1 MGASARRLST
11 QILRFQVLILVGTLL
26 VGLLLAVYAARG
38 RIDRDYELRAL
49 GVARTV
55 ASTPEIVEAVAAGD
69 RSGAVQRRA
78 EAIRRATGVAFV
90 VIADRRGIRLS
101 HPQPELIG
109 QRVGTDPTRILAG
122 GTTLAVER
130 GASGVSARARIP
142 LRDAQGRVIG
152 LVSVGVL
159 RARIHRQLLAA
170 LPLFLAYAGIALA
183 IGLLASV
190 VLARRLKRQTFGL
203 ELGEIAELLQERE
216 ATLRGIR
223 EGVVAVDPDGRVSV
237 LSPEARRLLGLP
249 RETVGRLAADV
260 APGTRLGEL
269 LTGRVSGEDL
279 LLVYG
284 ERVLLASRKRVQR
297 DGRDLGAVLTLRD
310 RTEFE
315 ALAREVDSM
324 LALTDALRAQAHE
337 FSNRLHTIS
346 GLLQL
351 GHGDEALSFVREITE
366 LDTELRQTVGERI
379 DDPRAAALV
388 LAKTTVAAERGVDL
402 RLADDLRVEGEL
414 TDAPAVLTV
423 LGNLLDN
430 ALDAARS
437 GERTPRWVELGLLT
451 EPHGTLIIR
460 VADSGPGVPPDAR
473 EKIFEPGYST
483 KPAGA
488 IGERGVGLPLI
499 RKTLE
504 RRGGTV
510 DVGEAAGGGALF
522 EARLPD
528 AVRPVLVDDLIAP

>member
-1 MGASARRLST
+1 MGPSARRLST
-11 QILRFQVLILVGTLL
+11 QILRFQVLILVGTLV
-26 VGLLLAVYAARG
+26 VGLLLAVYAVRG
-38 RIDRDYELRAL
+38 RIDREYELRAL

-55 ASTPEIVEAVAAGD
+55 AATPEIVSAVGAED
-69 RSGAVQRRA
+69 RSGTVQRRA
-78 EAIRRATGVAFV
+78 EAIRKATGVAFV

-101 HPQPELIG
+101 HPQTELIG
-109 QRVGTDPTRILAG
+109 QRVATDPTEILAG
-122 GTTLAVER
+122 RTRLAVQS

-142 LRDAQGRVIG
+142 LRDAEGQVIG
-152 LVSVGVL
+152 LVTVGVL
-159 RARIHRQLLAA
+159 RARIHRELLAA
-170 LPLFLAYAGIALA
+170 LPLFLAYAGVALGL
-183 IGLLASV
+183 GLLASV
-190 VLARRLKRQTFGL
+190 GLARRLKRQTFGL
-203 ELGEIAELLQERE
+203 ELRDIANLLQERE

-223 EGVVAVDPDGRVSV
+223 EGVVAINPDGRISV
-237 LSPEARRLLGLP
+237 LSREARRLLDLP
-249 RETVGRLAADV
+249 AETVGRPADEV
-260 APGTRLGEL
+260 APGTRLGDL

-279 LLVYG
+279 LLVHG
-284 ERVLLASRKRVQR
+284 ERVLLASRKSIQR

-315 ALAREVDSM
+315 VLARELDSV

-351 GHGDEALSFVREITE
+351 SHGDEALGFIKEITE
-366 LDTELRQTVGERI
+366 SDMELRQTVGERI

-388 LAKTTVAAERGVDL
+388 LAKMTVAAERGVEL
-402 RLADDLRVEGEL
+402 RLADDVRLEGEL
-414 TDAPAVLTV
+414 TDAPAVVTV

-430 ALDAARS
+430 ALDAARA
-437 GERTPRWVELGLLT
+437 GERTPAWVELGLLT
-451 EPHGTLIIR
+451 EPDGMLVIHVT
-460 VADSGPGVPPDAR
+460 DSGLGVAPDAR
-473 EKIFEPGYST
+473 DRIFESGYST
-483 KPAGA
+483 KPRGV

-510 DVGEAAGGGALF
+510 SVGEAAGGGARF

-528 AVRPVLVDDLIAP
+528 ALRPLLLDDLVAP

>member
-1 MGASARRLST
+1 MGPPARRLST

-26 VGLLLAVYAARG
+26 VGLLLAVIAARG
-38 RIDRDYELRAL
+38 RIDREYELRAL
-49 GVARTV
+49 GVASTV
-55 ASTPEIVEAVAAGD
+55 AATPEIVSAVAAED
-69 RSGAVQRRA
+69 RSGPVQRRA

-101 HPQPELIG
+101 HPQTELIG
-109 QRVGTDPTRILAG
+109 QRVATDPAPILAG
-122 GTTLAVER
+122 RTMLAVQD
-130 GASGVSARARIP
+130 GASGVSARARVP
-142 LRDAQGRVIG
+142 LRDAQGRIIG
-152 LVSVGVL
+152 LVTVGVL
-159 RARIHRQLLAA
+159 RARIHRELLSA
-170 LPLFLAYAGIALA
+170 LPLFGAYAGVALA
-183 IGLLASV
+183 VGLLASFG
-190 VLARRLKRQTFGL
+190 LTRRLKRQTFGL
-203 ELGEIAELLQERE
+203 ELREIANLLQERE

-223 EGVVAVDPDGRVSV
+223 EGMVAINPDGRISV
-237 LSPEARRLLGLP
+237 LNREARRLLDLP
-249 RETVGRLAADV
+249 PETVGRPAADV

-279 LLVYG
+279 LLVHG
-284 ERVLLASRKRVQR
+284 ERVLLASRKTVRR
-297 DGRDLGAVLTLRD
+297 DGRDLGSVLTLRD

-315 ALAREVDSM
+315 ALVRELDSV

-351 GHGDEALSFVREITE
+351 GHSDDALGFVKEITE
-366 LDTELRQTVGERI
+366 YDTELRQTVSERV
-379 DDPRAAALV
+379 DDPRAAALI
-388 LAKTTVAAERGVDL
+388 LAKTTVAVERGVEL
-402 RLADDLRVEGEL
+402 RLADDVRLEGEL

-430 ALDAARS
+430 ALDAART
-437 GERTPRWVELGLLT
+437 GDRTPPWVELGLLT
-451 EPHGTLIIR
+451 GPDGMLVIR
-460 VADSGPGVPPDAR
+460 VTDSGPGVPPDAR

-483 KPAGA
+483 KPPGT

-504 RRGGTV
+504 RRGGSLT
-510 DVGEAAGGGALF
+510 VGEAAGGGARF

-528 AVRPVLVDDLIAP
+528 ALRPLHLDDLVAP

>member
-1 MGASARRLST
+1 M
-11 QILRFQVLILVGTLL
+11 
-26 VGLLLAVYAARG
+26 
-38 RIDRDYELRAL
+38 
-49 GVARTV
+49 
-55 ASTPEIVEAVAAGD
+55 
-69 RSGAVQRRA
+69 
-78 EAIRRATGVAFV
+78 
-90 VIADRRGIRLS
+90 
-101 HPQPELIG
+101 
-109 QRVGTDPTRILAG
+109 
-122 GTTLAVER
+122 
-130 GASGVSARARIP
+130 
-142 LRDAQGRVIG
+142 
-152 LVSVGVL
+152 
-159 RARIHRQLLAA
+159 
-170 LPLFLAYAGIALA
+170 
-183 IGLLASV
+183 
-190 VLARRLKRQTFGL
+190 LARRLKRQTFGL
-203 ELGEIAELLQERE
+203 ELREIAELLQERE

-223 EGVVAVDPDGRVSV
+223 EGVVTVDPDGRIGV

-279 LLVYG
+279 LLVHG

-315 ALAREVDSM
+315 ALARELDSM

-366 LDTELRQTVGERI
+366 FDTELRQTLGERI

-414 TDAPAVLTV
+414 TDPPAVLTV

-437 GERTPRWVELGLLT
+437 GERTPPWVELGLLT
-451 EPHGTLIIR
+451 EADGTLVIR

-510 DVGEAAGGGALF
+510 TRRRGRRAAA
-522 EARLPD
+522 PCS
-528 AVRPVLVDDLIAP
+528 RPASRTPCAPFSSTT

>member
-55 ASTPEIVEAVAAGD
+55 AATPEIVDAVAAGD
-69 RSGAVQRRA
+69 RSGTVQRRA

-101 HPQPELIG
+101 HPQPELVG
-109 QRVGTDPTRILAG
+109 QRVGTDPTDVLAG
-122 GTTLAVER
+122 GTTLAVQE

-142 LRDAQGRVIG
+142 LLDAQGRVIG

-183 IGLLASV
+183 IGLLASL

-203 ELGEIAELLQERE
+203 ELREIAELLQERE

-223 EGVVAVDPDGRVSV
+223 EGVVAVDPDGRISV

-269 LTGRVSGEDL
+269 LTGRVNGEDL
-279 LLVYG
+279 LLVHG
-284 ERVLLASRKRVQR
+284 ERVLLASRKHVQR

-315 ALAREVDSM
+315 ALARELDSM

-414 TDAPAVLTV
+414 TDPPAVLTV

-430 ALDAARS
+430 ALDAART
-437 GERTPRWVELGLLT
+437 GERTPPWVELGLLT
-451 EPHGTLIIR
+451 EPDGTLIIR

-488 IGERGVGLPLI
+488 IGERGVGLPLV

-510 DVGEAAGGGALF
+510 DVGEAAAGGALF

-528 AVRPVLVDDLIAP
+528 ALRPVLVDDLIAP